1 MKNNQFGRIQI
12 SRDDELNELNN
23 INFIT
28 DHQLQPTPKEQLSD
42 FLSRSFLAGT
52 SSTVF
57 KQKLGNLLATP
68 TTTALDFF
76 ESDLPLS
83 VDIFALIELQLL
95 QFEADT
101 DFKVEQ
107 PLDAI
112 KKINLPAIEQSRLD
126 TSADVAHAWYIL
138 LTSHTKNGEVYLD
151 HLTQQGYFTQFYGSI
166 NRPLFFNGKAQAVFD
181 PHQIIRDVVY
191 VEAPLDTDHDGQRD
205 LLKAEILRPAQTA
218 TGYRAPV
225 LYTASPYNQGINDS
239 FGEQITHNVDVPL
252 VEKEV
257 NQLTKSDVT
266 AAPFVQNLP
275 AEREA
280 KGLAVSSEES
290 FAREQPYT
298 LNNYFLARGFAIVY
312 AAGIGTR
319 DSDGVRDTGSV
330 EETISTTA
338 IIEWLAGNR
347 RAFTNKTDNIEIRA
361 DWSNHKIAMTGRS
374 YLGTLATAAA
384 TTGVEGLETII
395 SEAAISSWYDYYR
408 DGGLVAAPDTFQGE
422 DMDVLAAEVFSRRQD
437 AGDYLH
443 IKDYFDQ
450 VLKRIATDQDRKSGN
465 YSKYWDS
472 KNYLNNIKN
481 IKADMIMVHG
491 LNDWNVK
498 PRNVSN
504 LWNAIRDL
512 PINKKIIL
520 HQGQH
525 IYINAFRS
533 IDFTD
538 MMNLWLSYKLF
549 GVDNNADQV
558 LPNVIIQ
565 DNVTPET
572 WNTYKDWQSVDDRT
586 KEFTL
591 QAKTL
596 VDSEIETK
604 NEAAS
609 FKDSLDPEIFDMY
622 KNNLK
627 QWHTDLL
634 NTEHAT
640 NGKNQM
646 RNNRLIFKTAQI
658 SEDWLIDGAP
668 EVSVNVAVNRPFGML
683 SFQLVDFG
691 DAKRFNVSP
700 TVLQPHF
707 LSGSFDWRTDDLREF
722 TVQNITTPWKM
733 ISKGHINLQNRTNNY
748 QVDEVK
754 PNQFY
759 DVSLKLQPTF
769 YHLPAGHQL
778 GLVIYA
784 TDFETTIRGNQELQ
798 YSLQLNQSRLKI
810 KLADSSSLLK

>member
-1 MKNNQFGRIQI
+1 MKNNQFGRIETNR
-12 SRDDELNELNN
+12 STELKELKA
-23 INFIT
+23 IRFIE
-28 DHQLQPTPKEQLSD
+28 DSLLSD
-42 FLSRSFLAGT
+42 PKAQLKDFLKRSLLVGT
-52 SSTVF
+52 SSAVLN
-57 KQKLGNLLATP
+57 QKLGNLLATP
-68 TTTALDFF
+68 TTTFKTFF
-76 ESDLPLS
+76 ESNQPLT
-83 VDIFALIELQLL
+83 VDIFALLELQLL
-95 QFEADT
+95 QFDAGDDFQIEA
-101 DFKVEQ
+101 

-112 KKINLPAIEQSRLD
+112 QKINLPQLD
-126 TSADVAHAWYIL
+126 LTEFKTSADVAHAWYVL
-138 LTSHTKNGEVYLD
+138 LTSHTKNGELYLD
-151 HLTQQGYFTQFYGSI
+151 RLTQQGYFTSFYDSA
-166 NRPLFFNGKAQAVFD
+166 REPLFFNGKAQAIFD
-181 PHQIIRDVVY
+181 PHQIIREVVY
-191 VEAPLDTDHDGQRD
+191 VEAPLDTDHDGKRD
-205 LLKAEILRPAQTA
+205 LLKTEILRPIQT
-218 TGYRAPV
+218 TNGYQAPV
-225 LYTASPYNQGINDS
+225 LYTASPYNQGINDA
-239 FGEQITHNVDVPL
+239 FGEQVTHNVDVPL
-252 VEKEV
+252 TEKEV
-257 NQLTKSDVT
+257 KQRTLADVT
-266 AAPFVQNLP
+266 AEPFDQDLP
-275 AEREA
+275 EA
-280 KGLAVSSEES
+280 RSINGVATTAEES

-319 DSDGVRDTGSV
+319 DSDGMRDTGAV

-347 RAFTNKTDNIEIRA
+347 VAFTNKTDNVEIKA
-361 DWSNHKIAMTGRS
+361 DWTNHKIAMTGRS

-384 TTGVEGLETII
+384 TTGVKGLETII

-408 DGGLVAAPDTFQGE
+408 DGGLVTAPDTFQGE
-422 DMDVLAAEVFSRRQD
+422 DMDVLAAEVFSRKQD
-437 AGDYLH
+437 AGDYLGT
-443 IKDYFDQ
+443 KDDFDA
-450 VLKRIATDQDRKSGN
+450 VLKRIEKDQDRDSGN

-472 KNYLNNIKN
+472 KNYINNVKN
-481 IKADMIMVHG
+481 IKADLVLVHG

-498 PRNVSN
+498 PRNVGR

-512 PINKKIIL
+512 AINKKIIL

-549 GVDNNADQV
+549 GVENGADKV
-558 LPNVIIQ
+558 IPNVIIQ
-565 DNVTPET
+565 DNVVPET
-572 WNTYKDWQSVDDRT
+572 WNTYPDWQSSADQT
-586 KEFTL
+586 KTFTL

-596 VDSEIETK
+596 VASDNETK

-609 FKDSLDPEIFDMY
+609 FKDVLDPEIFDMY
-622 KNNLK
+622 KKNLN
-627 QWHTDLL
+627 QWHADLL

-646 RNNRLIFKTAQI
+646 RNNRLIFKTAQTT
-658 SEDWLIDGAP
+658 EDWLIDGEP
-668 EVSVNVAVNRPFGML
+668 EITVNVAVNKPFGML

-691 DAKRFNVSP
+691 DAKRFNPTP
-700 TVLQPHF
+700 TVLQPRS

-722 TVQNITTPWKM
+722 TLQNVSTPWKM

-748 QVDEVK
+748 QVDQVK

-769 YHLPAGHQL
+769 YHLTAGHQL

-798 YSLQLNQSRLKI
+798 YSLQLNQSHLKI
-810 KLADSSSLLK
+810 KLANQNQG

>member
-1 MKNNQFGRIQI
+1 MKNNQFGRI
-12 SRDDELNELNN
+12 RLDRTTELEELKN
-23 INFIT
+23 IHFI
-28 DHQLQPTPKEQLSD
+28 DGDLLADPKAQLKD
-42 FLSRSFLAGT
+42 FLKRSCLVSNSEATFQ
-52 SSTVF
+52 
-57 KQKLGNLLATP
+57 QKLSNLLATP
-68 TTTALDFF
+68 DQTMAAFF
-76 ESDLPLS
+76 ESDQPLTLE
-83 VDIFALIELQLL
+83 IFILLELQLL

-101 DFKVEQ
+101 DYQIED
-107 PLDAI
+107 PLSAI
-112 KKINLPAIEQSRLD
+112 SKIQLPELD
-126 TSADVAHAWYIL
+126 LKNFETSADVAHAWYNL
-138 LTSHTKNGEVYLD
+138 LTTHTKNGEVYLD
-151 HLTQQGYFTQFYGSI
+151 RLTQQGYFVSFYPTTTK
-166 NRPLFFNGKAQAVFD
+166 PLFFNGKAQAVFD
-181 PHQIIRDVVY
+181 PHQLIREVVY

-218 TGYRAPV
+218 HGYQAPV
-225 LYTASPYNQGINDS
+225 LYTASPYNQGTNDS
-239 FGEQITHNVDVPL
+239 YGEAITHNVDVPL
-252 VEKEV
+252 TEKAV
-257 NQLTKSDVT
+257 QKFSKSDVT
-266 AAPFVQNLP
+266 AEPFSQTLP
-275 AEREA
+275 AERKVA
-280 KGLAVSSEES
+280 GMATKASET

-298 LNNYFLARGFAIVY
+298 LNNYFLSRGFAVVY

-319 DSDGVRDTGSV
+319 DSDGLRDTGSV

-347 RAFTNKTDNIEIRA
+347 RAFTNKTDNLEIKA
-361 DWSNHKIAMTGRS
+361 SWSNHKIAMTGRS

-422 DMDVLAAEVFSRRQD
+422 DMDVLAAEVLSRKHD
-437 AGDYLH
+437 AGDYLG
-443 IKDYFDQ
+443 IKAHFDQ
-450 VLKRIATDQDRKSGN
+450 ILKRIEKDQDRDSGN

-472 KNYLNNIKN
+472 KNYLNNVKN
-481 IKADMIMVHG
+481 IKADIIMVHG

-498 PRNVSN
+498 PRNVGK
-504 LWNAIRDL
+504 LWNAVRDL

-549 GVDNNADQV
+549 DVQNGANEV

-565 DNVTPET
+565 DNVEPET
-572 WNTYKDWQSVDDRT
+572 WNTYQDWQAADDEIR
-586 KEFTL
+586 EFTL

-596 VDSEIETK
+596 VDRASETK

-609 FKDSLDPEIFDMY
+609 FRDSLDPEFFEMY
-622 KNNLK
+622 KNDLK
-627 QWHTDLL
+627 HWHTDLL

-646 RNNRLIFKTAQI
+646 RNNRLIFKTAQTK
-658 SEDWLIDGAP
+658 EDWLIDGTP
-668 EVSVNVAVNRPFGML
+668 EVSVNVAVNQPFGML

-691 DAKRFNVSP
+691 DAKRLNPSP
-700 TVLQPHF
+700 STLQPRS

-722 TVQNITTPWKM
+722 TLQNAVTPWKM

-748 QVDEVK
+748 CVDEVK
-754 PNQFY
+754 PHQFY
-759 DVSLKLQPTF
+759 DVKLELQPTF
-769 YHLPAGHQL
+769 YRLLAGHQL

-784 TDFETTIRGNQELQ
+784 TDFETTIRGNQELL
-798 YSLQLNQSRLKI
+798 YSLQLNQSHLKI
-810 KLADSSSLLK
+810 KLAH